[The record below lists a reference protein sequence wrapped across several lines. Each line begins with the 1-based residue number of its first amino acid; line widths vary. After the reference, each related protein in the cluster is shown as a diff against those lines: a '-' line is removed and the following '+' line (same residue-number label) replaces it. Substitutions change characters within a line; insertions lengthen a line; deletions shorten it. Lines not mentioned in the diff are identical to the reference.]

1 MKQENKYLRRR
12 IAFTRL
18 VKHLYNFD
26 SLTPLMIHRWI
37 KQLLANQSDKSLE
50 FFCMLMK
57 VLGET
62 FEADTKVWL
71 IASKDK
77 QESSEFS
84 DLSVYMEEI
93 ERLVHQR
100 KTSMKV
106 RFMMMVVIRLYN
118 NGWKKRDLVIEKES
132 QTEDL
137 SEPLVMTLSTTVD
150 DETISDI
157 QKTAK
162 ILKGNDVLNAAK
174 KQRT

>member
-1 MKQENKYLRRR
+1 MW
-12 IAFTRL
+12 
-18 VKHLYNFD
+18 
-26 SLTPLMIHRWI
+26 LT
-37 KQLLANQSDKSLE
+37 
-50 FFCMLMK
+50 
-57 VLGET
+57 T
-62 FEADTKVWL
+62 
-71 IASKDK
+71 SKDK